1 MKHLVREGRGGF
13 FLVIFLLSMTFYR
26 EQHLLEFFLTI
37 MKKFFPLPVVREK
50 TFFTDPIN
58 SSIHKF
64 HDSMSL
70 AQIID
75 PVSFINITIAVNIK
89 EKSTKLQHFLQYAQ
103 ELINM

>member
-1 MKHLVREGRGGF
+1 
-13 FLVIFLLSMTFYR
+13 
-26 EQHLLEFFLTI
+26 
-37 MKKFFPLPVVREK
+37 MKKFFPPK
-50 TFFTDPIN
+50 KKNFFTDPIN

-75 PVSFINITIAVNIK
+75 PVSFINITITVNIK
-89 EKSTKLQHFLQYAQ
+89 EKSSKLQHFLQYAQ